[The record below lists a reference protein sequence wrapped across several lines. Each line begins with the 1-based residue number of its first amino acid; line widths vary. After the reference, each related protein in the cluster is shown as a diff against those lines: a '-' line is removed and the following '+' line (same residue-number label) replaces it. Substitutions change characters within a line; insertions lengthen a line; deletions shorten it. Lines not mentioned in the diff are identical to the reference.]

1 MNLLKKTVF
10 AIALSFFSAPML
22 AEEIKIEATINI
34 APDIV
39 DYSLWKTKR
48 IEMQLQREHNTLLSS
63 SLLQPAAV
71 LGSVFFS
78 AAAIL
83 YTIAIFSGNGN
94 RDDAKD
100 LVKSIEALIHL
111 VKAPF
116 TLQYEKNKA
125 RDRIARMID
134 QLRIRGLTL

>member
-1 MNLLKKTVF
+1 MNIFTKAVF
-10 AIALSFFSAPML
+10 ALALSFLGAPLL
-22 AEEIKIEATINI
+22 AEEIKIEATVNI
-34 APDIV
+34 SPDFV
-39 DYSLWKTKR
+39 DYSMWKTKR

-63 SLLQPAAV
+63 SLLQPASV

-134 QLRIRGLTL
+134 HLAVRGLTL